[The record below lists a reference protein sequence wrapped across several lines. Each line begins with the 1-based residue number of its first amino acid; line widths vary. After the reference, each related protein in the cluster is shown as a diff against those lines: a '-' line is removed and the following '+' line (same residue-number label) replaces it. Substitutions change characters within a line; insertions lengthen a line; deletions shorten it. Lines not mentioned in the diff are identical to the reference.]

1 MNDIFKIIE
10 EVNLESINFESF
22 CNIVE
27 VEESTPF
34 ESIANEGLIDFIKG
48 DPNKVKTADMKNG
61 LKAGVKIEYT
71 KGQKLKNKAV
81 FKKVE
86 LAYGVELPADLKK
99 FIEMYNG
106 CDIISGENRYE
117 MLSFNEDSKGQSV
130 LYDSTVSIF
139 KDKKI
144 NFIPLIN
151 DGFGNYYGVTNDSKI
166 GLYNHE
172 NDEVKEIADTWS
184 NFLTTKN
191 L

>member
-1 MNDIFKIIE
+1 MTDIFKIIE
-10 EVNLESINFESF
+10 EVSLESINFESF
-22 CNIVE
+22 CNVIE
-27 VEESTPF
+27 TDESESF
-34 ESIANEGLIDFIKG
+34 ESIANEGLLDFIKG

-61 LKAGVKIEYT
+61 LKDGVKIKYT
-71 KGQKLKNKAV
+71 KGQKLKDKAV

-99 FIEMYNG
+99 FIELYNG
-106 CDIISGENRYE
+106 CTIEGQHTWE
-117 MLSFNEDSKGQSV
+117 MLSFNENSQGQSV

-151 DGFGNYYGVTNDSKI
+151 DGSGNYYGVTSSGKI

-172 NDEVKEIADTWS
+172 NDEVKEVADTWS

>member
-10 EVNLESINFESF
+10 EVNLESIKFESF

-61 LKAGVKIEYT
+61 LKDGVKIKYT
-71 KGQKLKNKAV
+71 KGQKLKDKAV

-86 LAYGVELPADLKK
+86 LAYGVELPANLKK
-99 FIEMYNG
+99 FIELYNG
-106 CDIISGENRYE
+106 CTIEGKNTWE
-117 MLSFNEDSKGQSV
+117 MKNFNEG
-130 LYDSTVSIF
+130 STSYILDKEEVDFF
-139 KDKKI
+139 KNTVKI
-144 NFIPLIN
+144 NFIPLLN
-151 DGFGNYYGVTNDSKI
+151 DGFGNYYGVSENGKI
-166 GLYNHE
+166 GFFNHDSGNVE
-172 NDEVKEIADTWS
+172 DLADTWS

>member
-1 MNDIFKIIE
+1 MTDIFKIIE

-22 CNIVE
+22 CDIVE

-61 LKAGVKIEYT
+61 LKDGVKIEYT
-71 KGQKLKNKAV
+71 KGQKLKDKAI

-99 FIEMYNG
+99 FIELYNG
-106 CDIISGENRYE
+106 CVIKGKNTWE
-117 MLSFNEDSKGQSV
+117 MANFNEGSRLYV
-130 LYDSTVSIF
+130 LDEVKYI
-139 KDKKI
+139 KDDIKV

-151 DGFGNYYGVTNDSKI
+151 DGYGNYYGVTSNGKI
-166 GLYNHE
+166 GFLNHE
-172 NDEVKEIADTWS
+172 NGEIEEIADTWS